1 MRLLLTSTM
10 MVGIALPVLSGGSP
24 VHAQSAAAPVDDTT
38 GTAPVDPSLFSAS
51 ILPVLRGSSD
61 IVPPVASASANPR
74 YRSATTDY
82 PVVPTLP
89 AERAMAEQQTSGQT
103 SDLGDYDPEGIR
115 AGSFVLYPSLS
126 ILGTVTDNVDNDS
139 RSDMGHLG
147 KLETSV
153 KVESDWDRHSLE
165 LNGSLGFTGYQQPDR
180 KPENEQ
186 HGDGELILE
195 LSDET
200 DVSLTGSVDRT
211 MEEPSS
217 IELITSGGQAA
228 IETTLNGGVQID
240 HDAGLIQLQL
250 RGSVESANYEEDPA
264 RDYKTY
270 TLGGRVGFEATDQVM
285 PFADVEVS
293 RKIFDKGPNSE
304 DGDSLRGAFGIAITE
319 REKLSGE
326 FSVGAMSWQPKQK
339 SSKEDTILFADASLT
354 WSPNSLWSLTGG
366 IETSLTSTA
375 TSANSVSTHT
385 VSLGADYALRRN
397 VTIGFDSSLARN
409 IYRGSSMKDWE
420 YDATLRAE
428 YSLSRYTKLVAS
440 ATHEGR
446 SGNVPDSDYHAN
458 SVQLGVTFQ
467 R

>member
-10 MVGIALPVLSGGSP
+10 MVGIALPVLSGGSQSL
-24 VHAQSAAAPVDDTT
+24 AQSAAPVGD
-38 GTAPVDPSLFSAS
+38 GSGEAAVNASLFSAS
-51 ILPVLRGSSD
+51 TLPDLRGSSD
-61 IVPPVASASANPR
+61 IVPPAASTSASTQ
-74 YRSATTDY
+74 YGSATPY
-82 PVVPTLP
+82 PVVQALP
-89 AERAMAEQQTSGQT
+89 GERAMAERRTTNKT
-103 SDLGDYDPEGIR
+103 SDLGDYEPEGIR
-115 AGSFVLYPSLS
+115 AGSFLLYPSLS
-126 ILGTVTDNVDNDS
+126 ILGTVTDNVDND
-139 RSDMGHLG
+139 RRRDMGQFG
-147 KLETSV
+147 KLETKIRLQS
-153 KVESDWDRHSLE
+153 EWDRHSLE
-165 LNGSLGFTGYQQPDR
+165 LDGSLGFTGYQQPDR

-186 HGDGELILE
+186 HGDGKLLLE

-211 MEEPSS
+211 MEESSS

-228 IETTLNGGVQID
+228 IETILNGGVQID

-250 RGSVESANYEEDPA
+250 RGAVESADYEEDPA

-270 TLGGRVGFEATDQVM
+270 RLGGRVGFEATDQVM

-293 RKIFDKGPNSE
+293 RKIYDKGPNSE

-326 FSVGAMSWQPKQK
+326 FSIGAMSWQPKQK
-339 SSKEDTILFADASLT
+339 GNKEDTILFADASLT
-354 WSPNSLWSLTGG
+354 WSPNQLWSLTGG
-366 IETSLTSTA
+366 LETSLTSTA

-385 VSLGADYALRRN
+385 VSLGADYAVRRN
-397 VTIGFDSSLARN
+397 VTIGFDGSLARN

-428 YSLSRYTKLVAS
+428 YSLSRYSKLVAS
-440 ATHEGR
+440 ASHEGR
-446 SGNVPDSDYHAN
+446 TGNVPNSDYQAN